1 MYTPTTPCIYWT
13 ILVKACISGL
23 FRFGYK
29 GELERTLSTQKKI
42 SNNNKL
48 YVESKIKAH
57 KKGWTFYLCS
67 WICFW
72 FTNGNTPNQ
81 EFVMDFLRKLTFN
94 LNWVSH
100 NVVMIKECSW
110 SNWKYFFKFYEN
122 TFRFSTLNRKYFF
135 EFLLLIKRKVWV
147 NRKWFSLILK
157 LSFSIQ
163 FPSLS
168 QLQVSLPPLS
178 SHCQSSS
185 ISI

>member
-1 MYTPTTPCIYWT
+1 MLGSPSGLLFAYIFRLLFLFRISRSRQSRKKMYTPTTPCIYWT

-94 LNWVSH
+94 LN
-100 NVVMIKECSW
+100 
-110 SNWKYFFKFYEN
+110 
-122 TFRFSTLNRKYFF
+122 
-135 EFLLLIKRKVWV
+135 
-147 NRKWFSLILK
+147 
-157 LSFSIQ
+157 
-163 FPSLS
+163 
-168 QLQVSLPPLS
+168 
-178 SHCQSSS
+178 
-185 ISI
+185 